1 MEEGIKNRIIL
12 ILSLLVIMFI
22 IATASS
28 CNNAYRQKLYR
39 DKEMAA
45 RLELE
50 EGIAKS
56 AQEKTVLEERL
67 AAKEKEL
74 DEEKLAHQETK
85 NALAKE
91 QSENKS
97 QKEELDKVTKLKE
110 ALEEN
115 LKEALVTNKPE
126 KSKK

>member
-12 ILSLLVIMFI
+12 ILSVLVIILI
-22 IATASS
+22 IGTVSS
-28 CNNAYRQKLYR
+28 CNNTYRQKLSR

-50 EGIAKS
+50 EGMNKS

-74 DEEKLAHQETK
+74 DEEKLAYQETK
-85 NALAKE
+85 NTLAKE
-91 QSENKS
+91 QSE
-97 QKEELDKVTKLKE
+97 KESLKKELDKVTKLKE
-110 ALEEN
+110 TLEED

-126 KSKK
+126 ESKK